1 MIITLFYFIYLLL
14 NVIFILIIK
23 LLKLVN
29 IQMVLQKYCKAIIL
43 LLKKTNE
50 KGVIKKIN

>member
-1 MIITLFYFIYLLL
+1 MYLL
-14 NVIFILIIK
+14 NIIFILTIK

-43 LLKKTNE
+43 QLKKQIKKVLLKR
-50 KGVIKKIN
+50 

>member
-43 LLKKTNE
+43 QLKKTNE